1 MVRDLSGTNAD
12 VRRHVLDGL
21 DEKSA
26 IQRIRIIDLH
36 SSIWARRGECACGLI
51 QFGDQSIRT
60 IQTRARSGERWW
72 FWHDDHRTVALMR
85 EASRSEVHVV
95 ENAPDMLK

>member
-1 MVRDLSGTNAD
+1 MVHDLSGTNAD

-36 SSIWARRGECACGLI
+36 SSIRARRG
-51 QFGDQSIRT
+51 DQRIRT